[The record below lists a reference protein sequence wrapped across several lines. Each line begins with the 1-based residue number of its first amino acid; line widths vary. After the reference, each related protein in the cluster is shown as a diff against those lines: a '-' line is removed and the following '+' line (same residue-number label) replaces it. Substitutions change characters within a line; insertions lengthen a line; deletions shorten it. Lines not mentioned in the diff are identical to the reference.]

1 MNHSQFDK
9 TQKLTGI
16 NPHNILARK
25 KNESICNYSMSKNLK

>member
-25 KNESICNYSMSKNLK
+25 KNESICNYSICQKI